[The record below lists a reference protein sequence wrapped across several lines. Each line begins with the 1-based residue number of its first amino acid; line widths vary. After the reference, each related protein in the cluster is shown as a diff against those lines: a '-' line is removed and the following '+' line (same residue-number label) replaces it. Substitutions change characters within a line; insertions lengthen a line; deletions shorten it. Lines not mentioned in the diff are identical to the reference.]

1 MLRDRAE
8 GGEDAGGA
16 EAWAGCEELAVSPF
30 GGGVAAQPP
39 RPLTL

>member
-16 EAWAGCEELAVSPF
+16 EVWAECEELAVSPF
-30 GGGVAAQPP
+30 GDGVAASHPVP
-39 RPLTL
+39 